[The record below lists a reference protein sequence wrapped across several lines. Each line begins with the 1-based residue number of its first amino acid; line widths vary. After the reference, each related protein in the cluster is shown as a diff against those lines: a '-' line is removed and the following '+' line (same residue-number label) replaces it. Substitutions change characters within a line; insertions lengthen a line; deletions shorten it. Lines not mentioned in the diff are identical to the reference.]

1 MTSTSRKIAITG
13 ASGQLGQRVI
23 DALLAK
29 VPASQLIATARTPE
43 KIQALAGKGID
54 IRQADY
60 ERPETLATAF
70 AGVDA
75 LLLISA
81 SEIGKR
87 AAQHE
92 AVIAAAKA
100 AGVKLLVYT
109 SLLHADTSPLSLAE
123 EHRQSEAAIKAS
135 GIPYVILR
143 NGWYVEN
150 HLASLP
156 VALQHGAFLGSAGEG
171 RISGATRD
179 DLAEAAAVVLTSE
192 TDHTGRTYELAGDEG
207 YTLAELAAE
216 VARQSGKA
224 IAYQD
229 MPESAYKDVLL
240 GAGLPEPVAQM
251 IASSD
256 KLASQGAL
264 YDDSH
269 ELSKLIGRPT
279 ITLKDAV
286 AQALKA

>member
-179 DLAEAAAVVLTSE
+179 DLAEAAAIVLTSE

-256 KLASQGAL
+256 KLASEGAL

>member
-43 KIQALAGKGID
+43 KIQALAGKGIE

-179 DLAEAAAVVLTSE
+179 DLAEAAAIVLTSE

-256 KLASQGAL
+256 KLASEGAL

>member
-23 DALLAK
+23 DSLLAK

-43 KIQALAGKGID
+43 KIQSLAEKSIE

-87 AAQHE
+87 TVQHE

-109 SLLHADTSPLSLAE
+109 SLLHAETSPLSLAE
-123 EHRQSEAAIKAS
+123 EHRPSEAALKAS

-143 NGWYVEN
+143 NGWYIEN

-192 TDHTGRTYELAGDEG
+192 SDHTGRTYELAGDEA

-229 MPESAYKDVLL
+229 MPENAYKDVLL

-264 YDDSH
+264 YDDSR
-269 ELSKLIGRPT
+269 ELSALIGRPT
-279 ITLKDAV
+279 ISLKDAV